1 MNNELNESTDTL
13 DYQSFLQKKTF
24 VLESMGFDID
34 QSDLNPRLF
43 QFQKDIVR
51 WALAKGRAAVFTDC
65 GTGKSAIQL
74 EWAKKINELTGGDV
88 LIVAP
93 LAVVDQTR
101 REGIKFNVDV
111 RICSRQEDVMPGIS
125 ITNYEKLDHF
135 VAKHFTAVVLDESS
149 ILKSYSGKMRNQ
161 IIDCFRETPY
171 KLACTATP
179 APNDYMELGNH
190 SEFVGVMT
198 RAEMLSCFFCHDGGD
213 TSKWRLKGHA
223 EDLYWQWMASWA
235 VFMDNP
241 KTLGYEIDG
250 YDLPELRVHQI
261 IVDGDKPVTKIMSL
275 TERRDARKASMNE
288 RCSAAAD
295 LVNNSE
301 EQWIVWCD
309 LNAESNLLHH
319 SIPCSV
325 EICGSDAPERKAQ
338 AVIDFTNEKTRCMVS
353 KSSIFGFG
361 VNWQQCH
368 NVIFVGLSDSYEQY
382 YQAVRRCW
390 RFGQNVP
397 VNVYII
403 ISKNEGAVL
412 ENINRKEEDS
422 RRMISEMVKYTKDI
436 TKKELKRTSRLSAPY
451 DAKVKMKLP
460 EWEEFKKNECA

>member
-1 MNNELNESTDTL
+1 MSTAYDE
-13 DYQSFLQKKTF
+13 FLKNKTF
-24 VLESMGFDID
+24 ILESKGFDID
-34 QSDLNPRLF
+34 QNQLNPKLF

-74 EWAKKINELTGGDV
+74 EWADKIHTFTNGDV
-88 LIVAP
+88 LIVSP

-101 REGIKFNVDV
+101 REGIKFNINVNICTTQDDV
-111 RICSRQEDVMPGIS
+111 KPGIN

-135 VAKHFTAVVLDESS
+135 TSKHFIAVVLDESS
-149 ILKSYSGKMRNQ
+149 ILKSYSGKIRNQ

-198 RAEMLSCFFCHDGGD
+198 RAEMLSMFFCHDGGD

-223 EDLYWQWMASWA
+223 RDLYWQWMASWA

-241 KTLGYEIDG
+241 KTLGYNMTG
-250 YDLPELRVHQI
+250 YDLPPLNVEQV
-261 IVDGDKPVTKIMSL
+261 IVDGTETINTPMSL
-275 TERRDARKASMNE
+275 TERRDARRASLDD
-288 RCSAAAD
+288 RCKAAAD
-295 LVNNSE
+295 MVNNSN

-309 LNAESNLLHH
+309 LNAESNLLHKLIPD
-319 SIPCSV
+319 SI
-325 EICGSDAPERKAQ
+325 EIQGSDTPERKAQ
-338 AVIDFTNEKTRCMVS
+338 AVIDFTDEKVRCMVS

-390 RFGQNVP
+390 RFGQTQI
-397 VNVYII
+397 VNVYIV

-412 ENINRKEEDS
+412 DNINRKEEDS
-422 RRMISEMVKYTKDI
+422 RIMIMEMVKYTKEI

-451 DAKVKMKLP
+451 DPRKKMILP
-460 EWEEFKKNECA
+460 NWEEFKNECA

>member
-1 MNNELNESTDTL
+1 MQRVS
-13 DYQSFLQKKTF
+13 YQDFLKQKTF
-24 VLESMGFDID
+24 VLESMGFDVN
-34 QSDLNPRLF
+34 QEDLNPKLF

-74 EWAKKINELTGGDV
+74 EWAKKICELIQGGDV

-111 RICSRQEDVMPGIS
+111 HVCASQSDVRPGVN

-135 VAKHFTAVVLDESS
+135 VAKHFIGVVLDESS
-149 ILKSYSGKMRNQ
+149 ILKSYSGKIRNQ
-161 IIDCFRETPY
+161 IIDSFRETPY

-223 EDLYWQWMASWA
+223 ESLYWQWMASWA

-241 KTLGYEIDG
+241 KTLGYEIGG
-250 YDLPELRVHQI
+250 YDLPPLNVHQI
-261 IVDGDKPVTKIMSL
+261 IVDGDEPVMKTLSL
-275 TERRDARKASMNE
+275 TERRDARRASMQE
-288 RCSAAAD
+288 RCQAAAV
-295 LVNNSE
+295 LANGSE

-309 LNAESNLLHH
+309 LNAESNLLHKLIPD
-319 SIPCSV
+319 SI
-325 EICGSDAPERKAQ
+325 EICGSDTPEKKAQ
-338 AVIDFTNEKTRCMVS
+338 AVIDFTDSSVRCMVS

-368 NVIFVGLSDSYEQY
+368 NVVFVGLSDSYEQY

-397 VNVYII
+397 VNVYIV
-403 ISKNEGAVL
+403 ISKDEGCVL
-412 ENINRKEEDS
+412 DNINRKESDS
-422 RRMISEMVKYTKDI
+422 LRMIQEMVKYTKDI
-436 TKKELKRTSRLSAPY
+436 TRKELQRTSRLTAPY
-451 DAKVKMKLP
+451 EANIKMILP
-460 EWEEFKKNECA
+460 KWEEFQNECA

>member
-1 MNNELNESTDTL
+1 MERDSYQEFLN
-13 DYQSFLQKKTF
+13 KKTF
-24 VLESMGFDID
+24 VLESVGFDVD
-34 QSDLNPRLF
+34 QKDLNPKLF

-74 EWAKKINELTGGDV
+74 EWARMIHKLTQGGDV

-101 REGIKFNVDV
+101 REGIKFDVDV
-111 RICSRQEDVMPGIS
+111 HICASQADVRPGVS

-135 VAKHFTAVVLDESS
+135 VASHFKAVVLDESS
-149 ILKSYSGKMRNQ
+149 ILKAYSGKIRNQ
-161 IIDCFRETPY
+161 IISCFMETPY

-198 RAEMLSCFFCHDGGD
+198 RAEMLACFFCHDGGD

-241 KTLGYEIDG
+241 KTLGYDIEG
-250 YDLPELRVHQI
+250 YDLPPLNVRQM
-261 IVDGDKPVTKIMSL
+261 IVDGDEPVTKSL
-275 TERRDARKASMNE
+275 TLAERRDARRASMQD
-288 RCSAAAD
+288 RCQAAAD
-295 LVNNSE
+295 LVNHSD
-301 EQWIVWCD
+301 EQWIIWCD
-309 LNAESNLLHH
+309 LNAESNLLHSLIPD
-319 SIPCSV
+319 SI
-325 EICGSDAPERKAQ
+325 EICGSDTPEKKAR
-338 AVIDFTNEKTRCMVS
+338 AVIDFTDESVRCMVS

-368 NVIFVGLSDSYEQY
+368 NVVFVGLSDSYEQY

-390 RFGQNVP
+390 RFGQACP

-403 ISKNEGAVL
+403 ISKDEGCVL
-412 ENINRKEEDS
+412 DNINRKEADS
-422 RRMISEMVKYTKDI
+422 QRMIKEMVKYTKDI
-436 TKKELKRTSRLSAPY
+436 THKELQKTSRLSASY
-451 DAKVKMKLP
+451 NANVKMILP
-460 EWEEFKKNECA
+460 KWEEFQNECA

>member
-1 MNNELNESTDTL
+1 MSCELDENNAESSYRHFL
-13 DYQSFLQKKTF
+13 DNKAFI
-24 VLESMGFDID
+24 LESVGFDVD
-34 QSDLNPRLF
+34 QSDLNPQLF
-43 QFQKDIVR
+43 GFQKDIVR

-74 EWAKKINELTGGDV
+74 EWARWIHKLTGKDV

-101 REGIKFNVDV
+101 REGNKFGVDIRICASQDDV
-111 RICSRQEDVMPGIS
+111 RPGII

-135 VAKHFTAVVLDESS
+135 VANQFIGVVLDESS
-149 ILKSYSGKMRNQ
+149 ILKSYSGKIRNQ

-223 EDLYWQWMASWA
+223 ESLYWQWMASWA

-241 KTLGYEIDG
+241 KTLGYDTEG
-250 YDLPELRVHQI
+250 YDLPPLNVNQM
-261 IVDGDKPVTKIMSL
+261 IVDGDVPVVQTLSL
-275 TERRDARKASMNE
+275 TERRNARRQSMDE
-288 RCSAAAD
+288 RCKAAAE
-295 LVNNSE
+295 LVNNSP

-309 LNAESNLLHH
+309 LNAESNLLHSMIPD
-319 SIPCSV
+319 SI
-325 EICGSDAPERKAQ
+325 EICGSDTPEKKAQ
-338 AVIDFTNEKTRCMVS
+338 AVIDFTNEQVRCMVS

-368 NVIFVGLSDSYEQY
+368 NVVFVGLSDSYEQY

-390 RFGQNVP
+390 RFGQDQP

-403 ISKNEGAVL
+403 ISKNEGCVL
-412 ENINRKEEDS
+412 DNINRKESES
-422 RRMISEMVKYTKDI
+422 RRMISEMVRYTKDI
-436 TKKELKRTSRLSAPY
+436 TAKELKHTSRLTAPY
-451 DAKVKMKLP
+451 DAKIKMILP
-460 EWEEFKKNECA
+460 KWEEFQNECA

>member
-1 MNNELNESTDTL
+1 M
-13 DYQSFLQKKTF
+13 DYQEFLNNKTF
-24 VLESMGFDID
+24 VLESKGFDVEKE
-34 QSDLNPRLF
+34 DLNPMLF
-43 QFQKDIVR
+43 SFQLDIVR

-74 EWAKKINELTGGDV
+74 EWANKIHELSGGDV

-93 LAVVDQTR
+93 LAVVEQTR
-101 REGIKFNVDV
+101 REGIKFGINVTV
-111 RICSRQEDVMPGIS
+111 CASQEDVQRGIN

-135 VAKHFTAVVLDESS
+135 IANRFQGVVLDESS

-161 IIDCFRETPY
+161 IINAFMETPY

-190 SEFVGVMT
+190 SEFIGVMT
-198 RAEMLSCFFCHDGGD
+198 RAEMLAMFFCHDGGD

-223 EDLYWQWMASWA
+223 RDLYWQWMASWA

-241 KTLGYEIDG
+241 RTLGYDIEG
-250 YDLPELRVHQI
+250 YDLPPLNVEQI
-261 IVDGDKPVTKIMSL
+261 IVDGDAPIYQTMSL
-275 TERRDARKASMNE
+275 MERREARRESMPE
-288 RCSAAAD
+288 RCQAAAD
-295 LVNNSE
+295 LVNGSE

-309 LNAESNLLHH
+309 LNAESNLLHKL
-319 SIPCSV
+319 IPDSV
-325 EICGSDAPERKAQ
+325 EIQGSDSPEKKAS
-338 AVIDFTNEKTRCMVS
+338 AVIDFTNGDTRCIVS

-390 RFGQNVP
+390 RFGQDKT

-412 ENINRKEEDS
+412 ENINRKEVDS
-422 RRMISEMVKYTKDI
+422 RQMINEMVKYTKDI

-451 DAKVKMKLP
+451 NPKKEMVLP
-460 EWEEFKKNECA
+460 QWEEFNHECA

>member
-1 MNNELNESTDTL
+1 MDAM
-13 DYQSFLQKKTF
+13 DRYDDFLKNKTF
-24 VLESMGFDID
+24 VLESVGFEVD
-34 QSDLNPRLF
+34 QEELNGKLF

-74 EWAKKINELTGGDV
+74 EWARKIHELTGGDV

-101 REGIKFNVDV
+101 REGVKFDVDV
-111 RICSRQEDVMPGIS
+111 NICANQQDVRPGVN
-125 ITNYEKLDHF
+125 ITNYEKLDNF
-135 VAKHFTAVVLDESS
+135 VAGHFRAVVLDESS
-149 ILKSYSGKMRNQ
+149 ILKSYSGKVRNQ
-161 IIDCFRETPY
+161 IINSFMETPY

-241 KTLGYEIDG
+241 KTLGYEIEG
-250 YDLPELRVHQI
+250 YDLPDLNVKQM
-261 IVDGDKPVTKIMSL
+261 IVDGDAPVMKTLTL
-275 TERRDARKASMNE
+275 TERRDARRASMTD
-288 RCSAAAD
+288 RCRAAAEM
-295 LVNNSE
+295 VNNSD

-309 LNAESNLLHH
+309 LNAESEMLHRMIPD
-319 SIPCSV
+319 SI
-325 EICGSDAPERKAQ
+325 EICGSDTPEKKAK
-338 AVIDFTNEKTRCMVS
+338 AVIDFTDSKVRCMVS

-368 NVIFVGLSDSYEQY
+368 NVVFVGLSDSYEQY

-390 RFGQNVP
+390 RFGQTRE
-397 VNVYII
+397 VNVYIV
-403 ISKNEGAVL
+403 ISKDEGCVL
-412 ENINRKEEDS
+412 DNINRKEADS

-436 TKKELKRTSRLSAPY
+436 TKKELQRTSRLSAPY
-451 DAKVKMKLP
+451 DANVRMVLP
-460 EWEEFKKNECA
+460 KWEEFKNECA